1 MEPQKE
7 KVSLNLLDSVPPT
20 PSPAI
25 SSSAMTPT
33 TSMEIASPSIVPESL
48 SSTPLLKNSSTPSS
62 SLGHILTSNNS
73 FYDVPM
79 TDAFSDLLDRFV
91 PPDQKPVRPT
101 TQQIQQGLDDDSKPD
116 VLVTMVMNNHWRGI
130 ARYARQKLVQT
141 SSTDLETIFQLWYI
155 RLLALYQLGLYQL
168 ASAEFEKMGDF
179 QQLQFHHCMPFEM
192 RVLWAILPAKLQH
205 HLITLERLTLLA
217 IQCQKN
223 SQDQHR
229 EIQVYIILVTQFIQI
244 NDYHS
249 ASKLLS
255 TVLDKVSSSSSYDDG
270 VKIDLLSSL
279 GRLYLQLG
287 DLDSAEK
294 LYTQIEALQ
303 DTLKEKQ
310 HVFQE
315 IIKMN
320 RAYLFIGR
328 GEWQNAKE
336 ILEQVIQQN
345 NENLVAVNNLAV
357 CHIYLGDLPGALPL
371 LDKMIQQNP
380 TSAGTCEVTLM
391 NLCTLYDLRY
401 EASNH
406 FKIQLMKQIA
416 RWVGDSF
423 HPSCLKLQ

>member
-1 MEPQKE
+1 
-7 KVSLNLLDSVPPT
+7 
-20 PSPAI
+20 
-25 SSSAMTPT
+25 
-33 TSMEIASPSIVPESL
+33 
-48 SSTPLLKNSSTPSS
+48 
-62 SLGHILTSNNS
+62 
-73 FYDVPM
+73 
-79 TDAFSDLLDRFV
+79 
-91 PPDQKPVRPT
+91 
-101 TQQIQQGLDDDSKPD
+101 
-116 VLVTMVMNNHWRGI
+116 MNNHWKSV

-141 SSTDLETIFQLWYI
+141 SPTDLETIFQLWYI

-179 QQLQFHHCMPFEM
+179 QQLQYHHCMPFEM
-192 RVLWAILPAKLQH
+192 RVLWAILPIKLQH
-205 HLITLERLTLLA
+205 HLITLERLSLLA

-223 SQDQHR
+223 SQDHHR
-229 EIQVYIILVTQFIQI
+229 EIQVYMILVTQFIQI

-255 TVLDKVSSSSSYDDG
+255 TIFDKVSSSSTSDNG

-294 LYTQIEALQ
+294 MYTQIESLQ
-303 DTLKEKQ
+303 DTLEEKQ
-310 HVFQE
+310 HVLQE
-315 IIKMN
+315 TIKMN
-320 RAYLFIGR
+320 RAYLFIGK
-328 GEWQNAKE
+328 GEWTKAKE

-345 NENLVAVNNLAV
+345 NENLVVTNNLAV
-357 CHIYLGDLPGALPL
+357 CHVYLGDLSNALSL

-401 EASNH
+401 EASGH
-406 FKIQLMKQIA
+406 FKIQLMKQIS

-423 HPSCLKLQ
+423 HP

>member
-1 MEPQKE
+1 MEHSKD
-7 KVSLNLLDSVPPT
+7 SLNLLDSVPPT
-20 PSPAI
+20 PSPAM

-33 TSMEIASPSIVPESL
+33 TSMDIASPSIVPESL
-48 SSTPLLKNSSTPSS
+48 SSTPLLRNTSAPSSS

-73 FYDVPM
+73 FYDIPM
-79 TDAFSDLLDRFV
+79 TDAFTDLLERYV
-91 PPDQKPVRPT
+91 PPDQKPARQT
-101 TQQIQQGLDDDSKPD
+101 TQQIQQQGLDDDNKPD
-116 VLVTMVMNNHWRGI
+116 VLVTMVMNNHWKSV

-141 SSTDLETIFQLWYI
+141 PPTDLETIFQLWYI

-179 QQLQFHHCMPFEM
+179 QQLQYHHCMPFEM
-192 RVLWAILPAKLQH
+192 RVLWAILPIKLQH
-205 HLITLERLTLLA
+205 HLITLERLSLLA

-223 SQDQHR
+223 SQDHHR
-229 EIQVYIILVTQFIQI
+229 EIQVYMILVTQFIQI

-255 TVLDKVSSSSSYDDG
+255 TIFDKVSSSPTSDNG

-294 LYTQIEALQ
+294 MYTQIESLQ
-303 DTLKEKQ
+303 DILKEK
-310 HVFQE
+310 HVLQE
-315 IIKMN
+315 TIKMN
-320 RAYLFIGR
+320 KAYLFISK
-328 GEWQNAKE
+328 GEWTKAKE

-345 NENLVAVNNLAV
+345 DENLVAANNLAV
-357 CHIYLGDLPGALPL
+357 CHVYLGDLPNALSL

-401 EASNH
+401 EASGH
-406 FKIQLMKQIA
+406 FKIQLMKQIS